1 MFVFVFLS
9 IFCLTPCSWKTF
21 TGGQVIHLSN
31 VNSFVF
37 LVRSLLMLNTHCQY
51 FVSHQFLLIFC
62 LTSCSWKTF
71 LGGSSYPSVQCQQCC
86 IFLVRS
92 LLMLYT
98 HCQWPYC
105 IYSCK
110 DKSVLYNMENP
121 FCVILI
127 NMFCIV
133 WLNLFCIICR
143 VRFLYD
149 VDEFVLYNMDESDIC
164 IIWINTPWSMFSI
177 KYGKSAMYTTEES
190 AICIIWI
197 YIIG

>member
-1 MFVFVFLS
+1 MWWVNQSLGCFL
-9 IFCLTPCSWKTF
+9 WKWAGLDDRDTWCNF
-21 TGGQVIHLSN
+21 YSYFEVNLDLDWMIKTLCAISLNILSHI
-31 VNSFVF
+31 
-37 LVRSLLMLNTHCQY
+37 LLLENFH
-51 FVSHQFLLIFC
+51 
-62 LTSCSWKTF
+62 
-71 LGGSSYPSVQCQQCC
+71 GGSSYPSVQCQQCC

-149 VDEFVLYNMDESDIC
+149 VDEFVLYNMDESNIC
-164 IIWINTPWSMFSI
+164 IIWINTPWGMFSI

>member
-1 MFVFVFLS
+1 MS
-9 IFCLTPCSWKTF
+9 HT
-21 TGGQVIHLSN
+21 
-31 VNSFVF
+31 
-37 LVRSLLMLNTHCQY
+37 LLLENFH
-51 FVSHQFLLIFC
+51 
-62 LTSCSWKTF
+62 
-71 LGGSSYPSVQCQQCC
+71 GGSSYPSVQCQQFC
-86 IFLVRS
+86 IFGQILADAEHTLPVFCLTSISLNILSHILLLENFLGGVKLSIFPMSTVLYFLVRS
-92 LLMLYT
+92 SLMLYT